1 MQLPESVTDTSEA
14 SSMPYGSLNESQF
27 RIPSS
32 ANSKQDGNA
41 SGNGNVAS
49 SYNPSAGPGLDI
61 QKKVQ
66 EMRKAGSLIK
76 NDQGGLASLFG
87 GGAAAGN
94 TAIFG
99 GDGDGD
105 GDGSDQDK
113 DEDRQEVPH
122 GSDKDI
128 NSQMCGIGSL
138 IEHSTL
144 TQRMQNEPHPQKVVP
159 IGSIPVLQQ
168 DQSQSYSQSYSH
180 SHIHAGITDPC
191 ESQLSGSLTG
201 LIILKESPRGMV
213 DLDPAQ
219 REAMESMRSRSSEDR
234 SAFLQPTLE
243 GIASRPD
250 TYATS
255 TLTPFGD
262 MENDLRPVRRFS
274 NESDHSP
281 LQGQEGNGDEDI
293 DDLFNLD
300 M

>member
-1 MQLPESVTDTSEA
+1 
-14 SSMPYGSLNESQF
+14 
-27 RIPSS
+27 
-32 ANSKQDGNA
+32 
-41 SGNGNVAS
+41 
-49 SYNPSAGPGLDI
+49 
-61 QKKVQ
+61 
-66 EMRKAGSLIK
+66 
-76 NDQGGLASLFG
+76 
-87 GGAAAGN
+87 
-94 TAIFG
+94 
-99 GDGDGD
+99 
-105 GDGSDQDK
+105 
-113 DEDRQEVPH
+113 
-122 GSDKDI
+122 
-128 NSQMCGIGSL
+128 
-138 IEHSTL
+138 
-144 TQRMQNEPHPQKVVP
+144 
-159 IGSIPVLQQ
+159 
-168 DQSQSYSQSYSH
+168 
-180 SHIHAGITDPC
+180 
-191 ESQLSGSLTG
+191 
-201 LIILKESPRGMV
+201 MV

>member
-1 MQLPESVTDTSEA
+1 
-14 SSMPYGSLNESQF
+14 MPYGSLNESQF

-32 ANSKQDGNA
+32 ANSNQDGNA
-41 SGNGNVAS
+41 SGSGNVAS
-49 SYNPSAGPGLDI
+49 SYNPSAGSGLDI

-94 TAIFG
+94 IARFG
-99 GDGDGD
+99 GD
-105 GDGSDQDK
+105 GDGSDQYKDE
-113 DEDRQEVPH
+113 DEDRQEVAH
-122 GSDKDI
+122 GSDKDT
-128 NSQMCGIGSL
+128 NSQMSGIGSL

-144 TQRMQNEPHPQKVVP
+144 TQRMQNEPQPQKVVP

-201 LIILKESPRGMV
+201 LSILKQSPRGMV
-213 DLDPAQ
+213 DLEPAQ
-219 REAMESMRSRSSEDR
+219 REAMESMRSRSFSRDR
-234 SAFLQPTLE
+234 SAFLNATLE
-243 GIASRPD
+243 GIASIPD
-250 TYATS
+250 TYTTS
-255 TLTPFGD
+255 TPTPFGV

-274 NESDHSP
+274 NGSDHSP
-281 LQGQEGNGDEDI
+281 LQGQGNGDEDI